1 MNTILRYSSLAI
13 DGEQPASVGKK
24 TSHFPEIEAH
34 LQDSEGP
41 KAINVF
47 LFMSEPHQAHPA
59 TAVCAALH
67 EVVVPAEKKKRVNGA
82 TRS

>member
-1 MNTILRYSSLAI
+1 MVKNL
-13 DGEQPASVGKK
+13 VGLEKK
-24 TSHFPEIEAH
+24 ASHFPEIEAQ

-41 KAINVF
+41 KAIDVF

-67 EVVVPAEKKKRVNGA
+67 EVVVPAEKK
-82 TRS
+82 TRQWRNKKLIKKNAN